1 MVGMPDLAEAWR
13 KVLPEVRDAVTG
25 VAVWNALNAA
35 AVIAFEDGM
44 LIIGVPHAQHE
55 LTSHLNL
62 PATRKAIS
70 DAMGRELETQ
80 FEVRVIQGT
89 ALEDW
94 TTIKESDRIK
104 RMLQER
110 ALQKARAE
118 LSAGQSWEGLYEK
131 LSRKFGDMEN
141 RSLPQ
146 NRARFFIEAVDIVAD
161 ALIEKP
167 VTDDMDERN
176 FARCIDRIAQYTE
189 IPGALVAARVLEK
202 AFDR

>member
-1 MVGMPDLAEAWR
+1 MSGMPDLAESWKKA
-13 KVLPEVRDAVTG
+13 LPEIRDAVTG
-25 VAVWNALNAA
+25 VAVWNALNSAT
-35 AVIAFEDGM
+35 VVAFEDGV
-44 LIIGVPHAQHE
+44 LIIGIPHQQHE
-55 LTSHLNL
+55 LTGHLNL
-62 PATRKAIS
+62 PATKKAIE
-70 DAMGRELETQ
+70 DVMGREMETQ
-80 FEVRVIQGT
+80 LNVRVIQGT

-94 TTIKESDRIK
+94 NTIKEGDRIK

-110 ALQKARAE
+110 ALNKARAE

-131 LSRKFGDMEN
+131 LSRRFGEMEN

-176 FARCIDRIAQYTE
+176 FARCIERIAQYTE

>member
-1 MVGMPDLAEAWR
+1 MPDLAESWKNA
-13 KVLPEVRDAVTG
+13 LPAIRDAVTG

-35 AVIAFEDGM
+35 TVIALEDGS
-44 LIIGVPHAQHE
+44 LIIGVPHQQHE
-55 LTSHLNL
+55 HTGHLGL
-62 PATRKAIS
+62 PATKRAIAE
-70 DAMGRELETQ
+70 AMGKELDSQ
-80 FEVRVIQGT
+80 IDVRVIQGT
-89 ALEDW
+89 TLDDW
-94 TTIKESDRIK
+94 NTIKEGDRIK

-110 ALQKARAE
+110 ALNKARAE

-131 LSRKFGDMEN
+131 LSRKYGDMEN

-202 AFDR
+202 AFQR

>member
-1 MVGMPDLAEAWR
+1 MIGMPDLAEAW
-13 KVLPEVRDAVTG
+13 KKALPEVRDSVTG
-25 VAVWNALNAA
+25 VAVWSALNAA
-35 AVIAFEDGM
+35 AVIAFEDGV
-44 LIIGVPHAQHE
+44 LIIGVPHSQHE

-70 DAMGRELETQ
+70 DSMGRELETQ
-80 FEVRVIQGT
+80 LEVRVIQGT
-89 ALEDW
+89 NLEDW
-94 TTIKESDRIK
+94 TSIKESDRIK

-110 ALQKARAE
+110 ALDRARAE
-118 LSAGQSWEGLYEK
+118 LSAGQSWEGLYDK
-131 LSRKFGDMEN
+131 LSRKFGEMEN

-176 FARCIDRIAQYTE
+176 FARCIERIAQYTE
-189 IPGALVAARVLEK
+189 VPGALVA
-202 AFDR
+202 